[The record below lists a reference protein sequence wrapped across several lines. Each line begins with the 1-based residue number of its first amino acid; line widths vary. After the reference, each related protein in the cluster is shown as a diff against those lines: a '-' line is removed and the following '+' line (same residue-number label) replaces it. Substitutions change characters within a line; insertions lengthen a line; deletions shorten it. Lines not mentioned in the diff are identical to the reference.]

1 MNTESS
7 TPGTPVTEDVADVAD
22 PAETPAEETF
32 GMGSAPGS
40 APRRP
45 GGKKRALGV
54 LVAVALLAGGTALGT
69 TLPDPKASD
78 AYRSLADARAGA
90 ESERDTLRSDYD
102 SLKSDYEALQ
112 AGMADKEAKV
122 QARETEV
129 GQAEAAVKSAEAAVK
144 KREES
149 VTAAEKQK
157 AANTVSDGTWTV
169 GKDITA
175 GTYRATAD
183 VGSSCYWGIYETG
196 SNGGNIIEN
205 DLPGGGRPSVA
216 LSAGQD
222 FKSSRC
228 GTWQKQ

>member
-7 TPGTPVTEDVADVAD
+7 TPGTPVTEDVAD
-22 PAETPAEETF
+22 PAETPAVELA
-32 GMGSAPGS
+32 GPG
-40 APRRP
+40 AVPRRP
-45 GGKKRALGV
+45 SRKKRVLGV
-54 LVAVALLAGGTALGT
+54 LVAVALLAGGTALGST
-69 TLPDPKASD
+69 FPDPKASD

-90 ESERDTLRSDYD
+90 ESERDSIRSGYD
-102 SLKSDYEALQ
+102 SIKSDYETLQ
-112 AGMADKEAKV
+112 AGMADKETKV

-144 KREES
+144 KREEA
-149 VTAAEKQK
+149 VTAAEKTK

-169 GKDITA
+169 AKDITA

>member
-1 MNTESS
+1 MNTENS
-7 TPGTPVTEDVADVAD
+7 TPGVPVPEDVAN
-22 PAETPAEETF
+22 PAETPAGESF
-32 GMGSAPGS
+32 GTGSAPGP

-45 GGKKRALGV
+45 GRKKRVLGV
-54 LVAVALLAGGTALGT
+54 LMAGALLAGGTALGA

-78 AYRSLADARAGA
+78 AYRSLADAKAGT
-90 ESERDTLRSDYD
+90 ESERDSIRSDYD
-102 SLKSDYEALQ
+102 SLKSDYETLQ

-129 GQAEAAVKSAEAAVK
+129 GEAEAAVKSAQAAVK
-144 KREES
+144 KREEA
-149 VTAAEKQK
+149 VTGAEKQK

>member
-1 MNTESS
+1 MNIENS
-7 TPGTPVTEDVADVAD
+7 TTPVPGSEEAGTP
-22 PAETPAEETF
+22 PA
-32 GMGSAPGS
+32 APRE
-40 APRRP
+40 APTGPGAAQRRP
-45 GGKKRALGV
+45 GRGKRVFGV
-54 LVAVALLAGGTALGT
+54 LAAVVLLAGGITLGT

-78 AYRSLADARAGA
+78 EYRALADAKAGA
-90 ESERDTLRSDYD
+90 ESERDSIRSDYD
-102 SLKSDYEALQ
+102 SVKLDYDTLQ
-112 AGMADKEAKV
+112 AGLADKEAKV
-122 QARETEV
+122 QAREAEV
-129 GQAEAAVKSAEAAVK
+129 GKAEAAVKSAEAAVK
-144 KREES
+144 KRES
-149 VTAAEKQK
+149 AVTAAEKEK
-157 AANTVSDGTWTV
+157 AANTLSDGTWTV

-175 GTYRATAD
+175 GTYGATTD

>member
-1 MNTESS
+1 MKTENTMQGAPS
-7 TPGTPVTEDVADVAD
+7 TDHAGPVLAPGTV
-22 PAETPAEETF
+22 PAGPNA
-32 GMGSAPGS
+32 APPS
-40 APRRP
+40 RRR
-45 GGKKRALGV
+45 GKQFLGV
-54 LVAVALLAGGTALGT
+54 LLAGVLLVGGTAFGT
-69 TLPDPKASD
+69 TRPDPKSSE
-78 AYRSLADARAGA
+78 AYRAVADAKAGA
-90 ESERDTLRSDYD
+90 ESERDALRSDYD
-102 SLKSDYEALQ
+102 SLKSDYETLQ
-112 AGMADKEAKV
+112 AGIANKEAKV

-129 GQAEAAVKSAEAAVK
+129 GKAEAAVKSAETAVK
-144 KREES
+144 KREEA
-149 VTAAEKQK
+149 VTAAEKEK

-205 DLPGGGRPSVA
+205 DLPGGGHPSVA

-228 GTWQKQ
+228 GTWTRQ

>member
-1 MNTESS
+1 MYTESS
-7 TPGTPVTEDVADVAD
+7 TPGTPVTKEVAN
-22 PAETPAEETF
+22 PAETPTGEPSGT
-32 GMGSAPGS
+32 GSAPDP

-45 GGKKRALGV
+45 GRKKRV
-54 LVAVALLAGGTALGT
+54 LSVLLAGALLVGGAAVGT

-90 ESERDTLRSDYD
+90 ESELDSIRSDYD
-102 SLKSDYEALQ
+102 SLKSDYETLQ
-112 AGMADKEAKV
+112 AGVADKEAKV

-144 KREES
+144 KREEA
-149 VTAAEKQK
+149 VTAAEKTK
-157 AANTVSDGTWTV
+157 AANTVADGTWTV